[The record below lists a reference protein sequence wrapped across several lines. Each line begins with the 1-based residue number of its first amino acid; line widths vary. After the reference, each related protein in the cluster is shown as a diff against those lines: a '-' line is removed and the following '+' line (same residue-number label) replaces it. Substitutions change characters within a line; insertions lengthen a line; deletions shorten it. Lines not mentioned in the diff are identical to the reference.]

1 MDHTPLPLDR
11 KFLSTI
17 PALDQA
23 VPPEDPPMRLIQ
35 LGARMPQMTP
45 TSSRSDKS
53 CTGNP
58 LGPKGIS
65 TTRLRRH

>member
-1 MDHTPLPLDR
+1 MDRIPLPLDKMFR
-11 KFLSTI
+11 STI
-17 PALDQA
+17 LALGQA
-23 VPPEDPPMRLIQ
+23 VPPEDPLMRLIQ
-35 LGARMPQMTP
+35 LGARTPQMTP

-65 TTRLRRH
+65 TTLLRRP